1 MKYTNWFYSN
11 SKGIRLNIVIR
22 IAAGLAQTVLAL
34 LVVWMSKR
42 LVDEVAITGTM
53 REMVTQALLIALA
66 VVAGVSIRQL
76 NQYLARLSY
85 IRWQNCGS
93 GFSICSSEGNSS
105 TTTTCTQET
114 CHHVWPR
121 TSTP

>member
-76 NQYLARLSY
+76 NQYLASKAFIYKVAELRL
-85 IRWQNCGS
+85 RL
-93 GFSICSSEGNSS
+93 FDMLF
-105 TTTTCTQET
+105 
-114 CHHVWPR
+114 
-121 TSTP
+121 